1 MRNSANGRQAVCT
14 APGEWDDE
22 LTDVEGEGEGKK
34 GDTNMPDKTR
44 TVESGEKEIEAEAE
58 VTGEAITPTTTSLSI
73 STGDQVQVQSQ
84 AQHEGEGPI
93 RLPRPDIGVV
103 TQPGPEFRVHLWL
116 GDDPNIRHLGASS
129 ERFNLGILETL
140 RAGFTSY

>member
-1 MRNSANGRQAVCT
+1 MKNSANGRQAVCT

-22 LTDVEGEGEGKK
+22 LTDVEGEGKK

-73 STGDQVQVQSQ
+73 STGDQVQVQVQSQ